1 MKGMIILGKKV
12 LIIEDEQPIVDI
24 LKFNLSKEGYDTLE
38 ALDGVTGLNLALSE
52 EPNLVLLDVML
63 PGMDGFEVCRKI
75 RERSAVPIIM
85 LTAREE
91 EVDKVM
97 GLELGADDYMTK
109 PFTVRELTARVKA
122 NLRRTSI
129 DTAPKPSENEST
141 IITSGDLVINVE
153 RYEVSKNDTV
163 LEITLREFELLKFLA
178 TQPEKIFTREKL
190 LENVW
195 GYEYYGDV
203 RTVDVTVRRLREKI
217 EDDPS
222 LPKYI
227 ITKRGVG
234 YYFNK

>member
-1 MKGMIILGKKV
+1 MIILAKKV
-12 LIIEDEQPIVDI
+12 LIIEDDKPILDI
-24 LKFNLSKEGYDTLE
+24 LKFNLAKEGYDTLE
-38 ALDGVTGLNLALSE
+38 ALDGERGLELALSE
-52 EPNLVLLDVML
+52 NPNLVLLDVML
-63 PGMDGFEVCRKI
+63 PLMDGFEVCRKI
-75 RERSAVPIIM
+75 RERSSVPIIM

-91 EVDKVM
+91 EVDKVL

-109 PFTVRELTARVKA
+109 PFSVRELTARVKA
-122 NLRRTSI
+122 NLRRTLI
-129 DTAPKPSENEST
+129 DKTPEPSDNEATVIS
-141 IITSGDLVINVE
+141 SGDLTINVE
-153 RYEVSKNDTV
+153 RYEVVKNGEV

-222 LPKYI
+222 MPKYI

>member
-1 MKGMIILGKKV
+1 MGRKV

-24 LKFNLSKEGYDTLE
+24 LKFNLTKEGYETLE

-91 EVDKVM
+91 EVDKVL

-109 PFTVRELTARVKA
+109 PFSVRELTARVKA

-129 DTAPKPSENEST
+129 DAAPKETTDTNL
-141 IITSGDLVINVE
+141 IITSGDLTINVE
-153 RYEVSKNDTV
+153 RYEVSKNGTV
-163 LEITLREFELLKFLA
+163 LEDRGLT
-178 TQPEKIFTREKL
+178 
-190 LENVW
+190 
-195 GYEYYGDV
+195 
-203 RTVDVTVRRLREKI
+203 
-217 EDDPS
+217 S
-222 LPKYI
+222 I
-227 ITKRGVG
+227 IYTSSCSSTI
-234 YYFNK
+234 N